1 MDSETRQRLLEL
13 VYDLLP
19 EDEAAELRKKI
30 ESDPEMAAAYRQAQE
45 TARLL
50 GEAARLPSLG
60 IPAVSLGKAV
70 DAGRKPLS
78 VPPEPG
84 APQPLAK
91 GGAPARQSFARGAN
105 WTVGLA
111 AAALVLISVGG
122 YFYHREKLVAIA
134 AEHLRL
140 VVTGPS
146 TIQTGIN
153 TEYLVSTTAIDSQ
166 PLPAKVEVSLST
178 PDGKRLKAFK
188 ETADEHGC
196 LKVTIPADL
205 KLPDQTQFRV
215 AAWHGESHE
224 ETESTLAVAPVR
236 YDAQLGLDR
245 PLYQPGDVVR
255 YRSLVLSRFGL
266 TADRDV
272 PVHFEIHDPAGAV
285 VAGSPC
291 DATSQRGV
299 AAGQFVVPAELPG
312 GQYTLIA
319 RAQDGTFRQQKRTFF
334 VRRYRLPKLKK
345 ELEFLRDSY
354 GPGQTVAAD
363 FKAQRAE
370 GGAAAGA
377 ALRIVATVDGKP
389 VFEQATKT
397 TDAGSLHIEFKL
409 PDKIEQGDGQLA
421 VIIDDGGSRETEA
434 KTIPISLGKI
444 DVSFYPEGGD
454 LVPGLEN
461 RVYFVAR
468 NPQGKPVDL
477 AGTLLVE
484 EADGSSRV
492 EESIP
497 VKTVYEGM
505 GAFRFR
511 PTAGAVYRLK
521 INEPAGVSN
530 QPKLPAVST
539 QRDVV
544 LDAGAGVFA
553 ADKPLEFN
561 VKAVKTGLPLVVA
574 AYCRGV
580 QVGEQPLVTKQAGD
594 DPNPAKISLDGAV
607 GGVIRLTVYN
617 YNATPPKPIAERLVY
632 RRPARKLNVQA
643 TAAGQAGASGQA
655 GKLPHYAPA
664 DKVDLSLSVTDESG
678 APTPAALGVAVV
690 DDALLNLADD
700 HTPSMPTYFL
710 LASEIDKPE
719 DLENAD
725 FYLSDGTK
733 GETKAAEALD
743 LLLGTQGWRRFAEV
757 SLLAAIS
764 PKGKGPASVDAKT
777 GAVSPEQLATLA
789 VVGAGRPPLMY
800 DNIEQIRSNYKK
812 SLAAYQA
819 DRTRALNMLTAISFF
834 GGLGL
839 VLLVVML
846 GLMRIVSGMHL
857 WIPAVG
863 ATVCCLII
871 GAILMNPDQLTPAQ
885 GNAVAFLSWHAPTP
899 KARTVAGYGALPYG
913 SGTIK
918 LGDQEVLTELDFTNG
933 FQELNRNDWAM
944 FGRRLNEGDH
954 YLLLREELR
963 LNRAGFAA
971 DRRWGMAE
979 GRRVL
984 ATGGI
989 DKLAHGRRYADNVEQ
1004 LPQLAELGLEREAAG
1019 QRLFA
1024 KYPRA
1029 VREYAH
1035 HRVAGKSG
1043 VRSDFTETL
1052 YWNPLLIADADG
1064 RASVR
1069 FDLSDAVTAFRLTA
1083 DAHGNGR
1090 IGSGRAEIVSRIPFH
1105 LDPKLPLEVNAG
1117 DRIDLPVAV
1126 VNDTKNPLPV
1136 ELKLDCSG
1144 KLVTLEGSPATVGAT
1159 VGAAVA
1165 LPHQPDRVGSA
1176 TAAPTT
1182 AAPTSVRELTL
1193 PAEQRG
1199 REYFVLNVTGEKGRC
1214 DLKLHGKAGNLSD
1227 AVSRPLRIVPPG
1239 FPKVASYS
1247 GQLSGPQELVVKL
1260 PEHWVPGSLDV
1271 SLNVFPSSFADIQK
1285 GLSGILQEPSG
1296 CFEQASTS
1304 NYPNVMTMQYMQQHG
1319 QSDPDLARRTKDL
1332 LKKGY
1337 ARLTGYECKQ
1347 RGYEWFGGDP
1357 GHEALTAYGLMQFR
1371 DMQKV
1376 FEVDPAMIGRTAEWL
1391 LARRDGHGGF
1401 QRNPKAI
1408 DSFGQ
1413 APADVTDTY
1422 VTWALSESGQ
1432 SGIDAEV
1439 KHAIE
1444 LGRKSDDSYVL
1455 ALAAAVASN
1464 ANQKDEGRKLLE
1476 KLAKGQADDG
1486 HLDSRQGSIT
1496 RSGGQSLQVETTALA
1511 ALAWLKSPEF
1521 VAQANKAIQWIVG
1534 QRQGGG
1540 GFGST
1545 QATIL
1550 ALKAIVTYTEANRRA
1565 ANAGKLTIERNGKL
1579 LGQHTFSAGVR
1590 ETIAIDGIEAAL
1602 TAGDNRLTVN
1612 LTGDNRMPYV
1622 LNVSYRTLK
1631 PESAEACPVRLVTK
1645 LAAAKVKAGETVA
1658 LSANL
1663 SNPTDKGQPMTVAI
1677 VGLPAG
1683 LEPRAD
1689 QLEELKKAGVMD
1701 YYETGPRE
1709 VIFYWRS
1716 LAPKRQAAIKLDLL
1730 AAVPGKYTA
1739 PASRAYLYY
1748 TPENKQWCDPLTV
1761 EIGR

>member
-13 VYDLLP
+13 AYELLP
-19 EDEAAELRKKI
+19 EDEAAELRRRI
-30 ESDPEMAAAYRQAQE
+30 ESDAEMAAAYRQAQE

-50 GEAARLPSLG
+50 AEAARLPSVG
-60 IPAVSLGKAV
+60 IQVVPPGAAGDAVRKPSSVSLE
-70 DAGRKPLS
+70 L
-78 VPPEPG
+78 G
-84 APQPLAK
+84 APQPLKA
-91 GGAPARQSFARGAN
+91 GATARQSFARAAN
-105 WTVGLA
+105 WMVGLA

-146 TIQTGIN
+146 TIQTGID

-196 LKVTIPADL
+196 LRVTIPADL
-205 KLPDQTQFRV
+205 KLPPQTQFRV

-291 DATSQRGV
+291 DVTSHRGV
-299 AAGQFVVPAELPG
+299 AAGEFVIPAELAG

-354 GPGQTVAAD
+354 GPGQTVTAD

-377 ALRIVATVDGKP
+377 ALRVVATVDGKP
-389 VFEQATKT
+389 VFEQAAKT
-397 TDAGSLHIEFKL
+397 TDAGSLHVEFKL

-484 EADGSSRV
+484 EADGRSRV

-511 PTAGAVYRLK
+511 PTVGAVYRLK
-521 INEPAGVSN
+521 INEPVGVTN

-544 LDAGAGVFA
+544 LDTGAGVFA
-553 ADKPLEFN
+553 AGKPLEFS

-580 QVGEQPLVTKQAGD
+580 QVGEQPLVTKQTGD
-594 DPNPAKISLDGAV
+594 DPNPVKISLDGTV

-655 GKLPHYAPA
+655 GKLPHYAPG

-678 APTPAALGVAVV
+678 APTAAALGVAVV

-700 HTPSMPTYFL
+700 HAPSMPTYFL
-710 LASEIDKPE
+710 LTSEIDKPE

-725 FYLSDGTK
+725 FYLSDGTR
-733 GETKAAEALD
+733 GEAKAAEALD

-757 SLLAAIS
+757 SLLAAVS
-764 PKGKGPASVDAKT
+764 GKGDSPVFAGAKT
-777 GAVSPEQLATLA
+777 GTVPAMSPEQLATLA
-789 VVGAGRPPLMY
+789 LVGAGRPPLMY

-819 DRTRALNMLTAISFF
+819 DRTRALNTLTAISFF

-899 KARTVAGYGALPYG
+899 KIRTVVGYGSMPYG
-913 SGTIK
+913 ITDLMIP
-918 LGDQEVLTELDFTNG
+918 ERVELEGLADM
-933 FQELNRNDWAM
+933 QVPRDLDRKDLAL
-944 FGRRLNEGDH
+944 FGMRLNEGDH
-954 YLLLREELR
+954 YRLLRGELR

-971 DRRWGMAE
+971 DRRWGVAE
-979 GRRVL
+979 GRILL
-984 ATGGI
+984 ADGV
-989 DKLAHGRRYADNVEQ
+989 DKLGLDRRYVYNAEDLLRKRRADEGEDG
-1004 LPQLAELGLEREAAG
+1004 AKMRY
-1019 QRLFA
+1019 A
-1024 KYPRA
+1024 KYPISF
-1029 VREYAH
+1029 REYAH
-1035 HRVAGKSG
+1035 LHVADKSG

-1052 YWNPLLIADADG
+1052 YWNPLLVADADG

-1126 VNDTKNPLPV
+1126 VNDTKKPLPV
-1136 ELKLDCSG
+1136 ELKLDYSG
-1144 KLVTLEGSPATVGAT
+1144 KLVTLEGSPSTVGVT

-1165 LPHQPDRVGSA
+1165 LPHQSNGAGGV
-1176 TAAPTT
+1176 TAV
-1182 AAPTSVRELTL
+1182 PTSVRKLTL
-1193 PAEQRG
+1193 TAEQRG

-1214 DLKLHGKAGNLSD
+1214 DLKLLGKAGDLTD

-1285 GLSGILQEPSG
+1285 GLSGILQEPNG

-1304 NYPNVMTMQYMQQHG
+1304 NYPNVMTMQYLQEHG

-1337 ARLTGYECKQ
+1337 ARLSGYECKQ

-1376 FEVDPAMIGRTAEWL
+1376 FEVDPTMIGRTAEWL

-1401 QRNPKAI
+1401 QRNPKAL

-1413 APADVTDTY
+1413 APAEVTDAY
-1422 VTWALSESGQ
+1422 ITWALSESGQ

-1444 LGRKSDDSYVL
+1444 LGRKLDDSYVL
-1455 ALAAAVASN
+1455 ALAAAAALN

-1521 VAQANKAIQWIVG
+1521 TGQANKAIQWIVG

-1550 ALKAIVTYTEANRRA
+1550 ALKALVTHAEANRRA
-1565 ANAGKLTIERNGKL
+1565 ANAGKLTIERDGKL

-1602 TAGDNRLTVN
+1602 IAGDNRLTVN

-1631 PESAEACPVRLVTK
+1631 PESSEACPVRLVTK
-1645 LAAAKVKAGETVA
+1645 LAAAKVKAGEMVA

-1709 VIFYWRS
+1709 VIFYWRG
-1716 LAPKRQAAIKLDLL
+1716 LAPKRQVAVKLDLL

-1761 EIGR
+1761 EIAR